1 MLNWSGKRFDVEP
14 KVLAEF
20 LWPRDPIGKKFVAKS
35 LLDYR
40 THRDLETTWIN
51 TINPK
56 GRRGRGKPKANEEDD
71 GKKKKKKAEEKKE
84 AKRPSA
90 IETLHVFQRQL
101 LKTCFMA
108 EEEYPRL
115 VAGYTHLK

>member
-20 LWPRDPIGKKFVAKS
+20 LWPRDPIMKKFVSKS

-40 THRDLETTWIN
+40 THRDLETTWIH

-56 GRRGRGKPKANEEDD
+56 ARRGRGKKAGKEKE
-71 GKKKKKKAEEKKE
+71 GKKKTKKNEEKKE
-84 AKRPSA
+84 VKRPAA
-90 IETLHVFQRQL
+90 IETLHTFQRQL
-101 LKTCFMA
+101 LKTCFTEQ
-108 EEEYPRL
+108 EELPKL